1 MAAKATVAGFG
12 PASYIVALDAVLH
25 LLRHRERRFPPRTG
39 VCARVSLPARRH
51 AGMALRQTFPPVRLT
66 MGHDT
71 GDKTAA
77 TMAIDSALVRELA
90 ELLADT
96 GLSEIEVE
104 DGSRK
109 IRVARTLTA
118 APVAQMVAAPA
129 PAARLPV
136 AAPPPTRPPPPIW
149 PVRSSRRWS
158 APATSRPNRARRVH
172 RGGPGGEGR

>member
-1 MAAKATVAGFG
+1 
-12 PASYIVALDAVLH
+12 
-25 LLRHRERRFPPRTG
+25 
-39 VCARVSLPARRH
+39 
-51 AGMALRQTFPPVRLT
+51 

-129 PAARLPV
+129 PVAAPV
-136 AAPPPTRPPPPIW
+136 AAAAAPADAAPPPIW
-149 PVRSSRRWS
+149 PVPSSRRWS
-158 APATSRPNRARRVH
+158 APATCRPNRARRVH
-172 RGGPGGEGR
+172 RGGPGREGR